1 MGIWWIFEG
10 LLYTKKDVRR
20 LEFKTLNVVKL
31 IEAEF
36 FPEVRPKRG

>member
-1 MGIWWIFEG
+1 MVGP
-10 LLYTKKDVRR
+10 LLKGVGR
-20 LEFKTLNVVKL
+20 LEFKMSNVAKF